1 MQYLF
6 VVILCFDSFTC
17 KNATLN
23 AYIRNKM
30 DKRPL
35 FLGKGRGRGRGNE
48 EKGTKPAASAAGGHS
63 LPAKWGNPRK
73 AENGGANS
81 PKVPEASK
89 ERQEK
94 ANEIKE
100 SAKRYLEKMDDEFED
115 SSEDEEI
122 NDGEILNNTLKN
134 YRNTSQGIIN

>member
-1 MQYLF
+1 
-6 VVILCFDSFTC
+6 
-17 KNATLN
+17 
-23 AYIRNKM
+23 M

-35 FLGKGRGRGRGNE
+35 FLGKGRGRGRGND
-48 EKGTKPAASAAGGHS
+48 EKGTKPAVGQSGGRGS
-63 LPAKWGNPRK
+63 AKWGNPRK

-81 PKVPEASK
+81 PKAPEASK

-100 SAKRYLEKMDDEFED
+100 SAKRYLERVDDEFED

-122 NDGEILNNTLKN
+122 DDSEILNNTLKN

>member
-1 MQYLF
+1 
-6 VVILCFDSFTC
+6 
-17 KNATLN
+17 
-23 AYIRNKM
+23 M

-48 EKGTKPAASAAGGHS
+48 GKGTKPAAGQSGGRGQS
-63 LPAKWGNPRK
+63 LPAKWGNSRK

-81 PKVPEASK
+81 PKAPGASK

-100 SAKRYLEKMDDEFED
+100 SAKRYLEKVDDEFED
-115 SSEDEEI
+115 STEDEEI
-122 NDGEILNNTLKN
+122 NDNEILNNTLKN

>member
-1 MQYLF
+1 
-6 VVILCFDSFTC
+6 
-17 KNATLN
+17 
-23 AYIRNKM
+23 M

-35 FLGKGRGRGRGNE
+35 FLGKGRGRGRGRGNE
-48 EKGTKPAASAAGGHS
+48 EKGTKPAASGAGGHL
-63 LPAKWGNPRK
+63 LPAKWGNSRK

-81 PKVPEASK
+81 PKMPGASK

-94 ANEIKE
+94 ANEIRE
-100 SAKRYLEKMDDEFED
+100 SAKRYLERVDDEFED

-134 YRNTSQGIIN
+134 YRNTSKGIIN

>member
-1 MQYLF
+1 
-6 VVILCFDSFTC
+6 
-17 KNATLN
+17 
-23 AYIRNKM
+23 M

-35 FLGKGRGRGRGNE
+35 FLGKGRGRGRGNG
-48 EKGTKPAASAAGGHS
+48 EKGTKPAASAASGHS
-63 LPAKWGNPRK
+63 LPAKWGNSRK

-81 PKVPEASK
+81 PKMPEASK

-94 ANEIKE
+94 ANKIKE
-100 SAKRYLEKMDDEFED
+100 SAKRYLERVDDEFED

-134 YRNTSQGIIN
+134 YRNTSQGIYLVINF

>member
-1 MQYLF
+1 
-6 VVILCFDSFTC
+6 
-17 KNATLN
+17 
-23 AYIRNKM
+23 M

-48 EKGTKPAASAAGGHS
+48 ENGTKPGVGRSGGGHLFS
-63 LPAKWGNPRK
+63 AKWGDSRK

-81 PKVPEASK
+81 PKAPELSK

-94 ANEIKE
+94 AKKIKE
-100 SAKRYLEKMDDEFED
+100 SAKRYLERVDDEFED

-122 NDGEILNNTLKN
+122 NDSEILNNTLKN
-134 YRNTSQGIIN
+134 YRNTSQGIMC